1 MSELVK
7 SVDQEA
13 VTAWGE
19 LSGDRNPLHVDP
31 AFAAGTRYGRTILH
45 GHLTV
50 AWLCEWA
57 LAQWG
62 TAWLT
67 LGEIAALRYRRP
79 LHAGEELRVRGELEP
94 SGTSARVVV
103 LKPDGDEAVV
113 ATLRLRGAPA

>member
-13 VTAWGE
+13 MDAWGE

-45 GHLTV
+45 GHMTV

-57 LAQWG
+57 LRQWG

-67 LGEIAALRYRRP
+67 QGEIAALRYRRP
-79 LHAGEELRVRGELEP
+79 LHAGQELRLRGTLAP
-94 SGTSARVVV
+94 GGTSARVVV
-103 LKPDGDEAVV
+103 IEPGGEEAVV
-113 ATLRLRGAPA
+113 ATLRLRGGTP